1 MIFSKINLGIG
12 NAELHIYKPDTA
24 KNYPAMLVIPGGG
37 YGQVC
42 ADREGEPI
50 AMAYASR
57 GYVATVLFYSVAKA
71 LPENCPLAEASKAMA
86 YLRKNAN
93 ELGIDTNRVYA
104 VGFSAGGHLCGSL
117 ATLWH
122 RDDIIAKADIKY
134 GENKPTAVV
143 LCYPVISAENICK
156 NPHLG
161 TFMNLLG
168 KTELSR
174 EDIDTWSL
182 EKHVDERTSPAFIIH
197 TAEDVVVPVQNA
209 LMMSEAYA
217 NAGIQQE
224 LHIYPHGPHGFGLGN
239 SITDSG
245 DGAWVDEK
253 YARWVDDSIYFFE
266 HLK

>member
-1 MIFSKINLGIG
+1 MFFNKIKLG
-12 NAELHIYKPDTA
+12 NAELHIYKPDMA

-37 YGQVC
+37 YAQVC

-57 GYVATVLFYSVAKA
+57 GYVCAVLFYSVAKA
-71 LPENCPLAEASKAMA
+71 LPENCPLAEASKAIA
-86 YLRKNAN
+86 YLRRNSE
-93 ELGIDTNRVYA
+93 ELGIDKNKVYA

-122 RDDIIAKADIKY
+122 KDNIIEKAGIKY

-143 LCYPVISAENICK
+143 LCYPVISAENICEK
-156 NPHLG
+156 PHLG
-161 TFMNLLG
+161 SFYNLLG
-168 KTELSR
+168 TTALTKD
-174 EDIDTWSL
+174 DIDAWSL

-197 TAEDVVVPVQNA
+197 TAEDTVVPVQNA
-209 LMMSEAYA
+209 IVMANAYA

-239 SITDSG
+239 RITDQG
-245 DGAWVDEK
+245 DGAWIDEK

>member
-1 MIFSKINLGIG
+1 
-12 NAELHIYKPDTA
+12 
-24 KNYPAMLVIPGGG
+24 MLVIPGGG

-50 AMAYASR
+50 AMAYVSR
-57 GYVATVLFYSVAKA
+57 GYVAAVLFYSVAKS
-71 LPENCPLAEASKAMA
+71 LPKNCPLAEASRAMA
-86 YLRKNAN
+86 HLRRNSDA
-93 ELGIDTNRVYA
+93 LGIDKSKVYA

-122 RDDIIAKADIKY
+122 REDVIAKAKIEY
-134 GENKPTAVV
+134 GENKPTAVA
-143 LCYPVISAENICK
+143 LCYPVISAENIGK

-161 TFMNLLG
+161 SFYNLLG

-174 EDIDTWSL
+174 EDIDEWSL

-197 TAEDVVVPVQNA
+197 TVEDEIVPVQNA
-209 LMMSEAYA
+209 IVMSEAYA
-217 NAGIQQE
+217 NAGIEQD

-239 SITDSG
+239 RITDQG
-245 DGAWVDEK
+245 NGAWIDEK

-266 HLK
+266 HLN